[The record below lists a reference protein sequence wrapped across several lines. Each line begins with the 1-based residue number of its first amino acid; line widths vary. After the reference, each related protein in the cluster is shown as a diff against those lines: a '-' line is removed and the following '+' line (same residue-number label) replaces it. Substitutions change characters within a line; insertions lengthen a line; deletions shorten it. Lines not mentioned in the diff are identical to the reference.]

1 MAARLPVGVEPADPH
16 HQLAGLALDVAAG
29 VPGRHLPVEGV
40 AADVDDHLVPGV
52 LDKESIFTAAFERRT
67 GEVAPYWAGLGR
79 ALEQGT
85 PDAVREWLDR
95 AMGWWDASATFQ
107 RVIRESLAIDLRFA
121 MARRTA
127 LADLAATLELARF
140 PAERHDRVR
149 QKIVLLMLQLD
160 VAWYQWH
167 VNGTYAID
175 RDELLDTLCALWCST
190 LGFPVRG

>member
-1 MAARLPVGVEPADPH
+1 MTRRRLVDAACTVFEDVGY
-16 HQLAGLALDVAAG
+16 GAAS
-29 VPGRHLPVEGV
+29 VTDIARVGRVNRATFYLHFP
-40 AADVDDHLVPGV
+40 
-52 LDKESIFTAAFERRT
+52 DKESIFAAAFEHRT

-85 PDAVREWLDR
+85 PGAVREWLDQ

-107 RVIRESLAIDLRFA
+107 PVIQESQAIDPRFA
-121 MARRTA
+121 VARRAA
-127 LADLAATLELARF
+127 LSELAATLELVRF
-140 PAERHDRVR
+140 PAEQHDRVR

-175 RDELLDTLCALWCST
+175 RAELLDTLCALWCST
-190 LGFPVRG
+190 LGFPVRE